1 MKSSTLEKKNEM
13 LGFVSKLLNI
23 KQYLLVLAFI
33 DWDFIFMLY
42 VFTCLCIC
50 NNVVKL
56 VLFFFFQKMKA

>member
-23 KQYLLVLAFI
+23 KQYILVLAFI

-42 VFTCLCIC
+42 VFTCLRIC